1 MYAQVSS
8 ITLQPGK
15 VDEWLAITRDAI
27 LPAAQERPGFVSALI
42 LVDREK
48 HTGIGISIWET
59 EADVDAVA
67 SSGFYQEQVAK
78 VAGCLAGTAE
88 RQVLEVAIDVRR

>member
-27 LPAAQERPGFVSALI
+27 LPAARERPGFVSALI

-48 HTGIGISIWET
+48 HTGIGISFWET
-59 EADVDAVA
+59 AADVDAVA
-67 SSGFYQEQVAK
+67 ASGFYQGQVAK

>member
-15 VDEWLAITRDAI
+15 VDEWIAITRDAI
-27 LPAAQERPGFVSALI
+27 LPAAQERPGFVNAFV

-48 HTGIGISIWET
+48 NTGIGISLWET

-67 SSGFYQEQVAK
+67 SSGFYQERVAK
-78 VAGCLAGTAE
+78 MADCLVGSAE
-88 RQVLEVAIDVRR
+88 RQVLEVAIDLRP